1 MRRDLLSQVTA
12 IGRLPVQESND
23 SSVKRSRPVD
33 PEEFADVDDSQ
44 RILPHDMYQQPLG
57 ATFDSQPTDLPL
69 PDFGQTLDT
78 GSLWFNPP
86 TSYECVEFRF
96 CGVILTKLIITAW
109 MNGLRISM
117 RSLLFPESVLRLR
130 ISVARS
136 YCDLQ

>member
-1 MRRDLLSQVTA
+1 M
-12 IGRLPVQESND
+12 
-23 SSVKRSRPVD
+23 D
-33 PEEFADVDDSQ
+33 PEEVANVDDTQ
-44 RILPHDMYQQPLG
+44 RIPPHDIHHQPLG
-57 ATFDSQPTDLPL
+57 VTFDSQPTDLPL
-69 PDFGQTLDT
+69 PDFDQTLDT

-96 CGVILTKLIITAW
+96 CGVILTKLVTVW

-117 RSLLFPESVLRLR
+117 RSLLFPESILRLR